1 MADYTTAPMKKV
13 DWEIFIGFVFGQ
25 ITCSYTLGIAG
36 PALTKAQPYLHF
48 NSFWMGLLGAGT
60 LIGLFGSIFVGRL
73 ADQIG
78 RRKLFLYDM
87 AALVVIAML
96 QMLTDNLFILLI
108 LRIALGLCIAVDYT
122 VGSSL
127 LMEWLPSMK
136 RSHFQSMLLFF
147 WVLGYVLSYLV
158 GTFLNGFGALTWRI
172 ILASSAV
179 IGLFPVVFRLLTR
192 VPESPSWL
200 VSNGQLDKANELIHR
215 YLGPEWQVD
224 NHQQDGQSPK
234 VSWRVLFGPKLWK
247 RTLVGGLFY
256 GCQTFPFFGISIFLP
271 ILVKSMGI
279 TNPYMSEILYYTFM
293 IVGVVIGIYIFT
305 RIPRR
310 QFLIWTFYL
319 SAVLLLALTFW
330 RNASPIIMLI
340 LFSAFSIVLSSSL
353 VLENPYPPE
362 LFETAIRGSGVGM
375 CIAISR
381 IGAAAGTFLL
391 PIINSSAGI
400 VATFLT
406 CTAVL
411 IVGGIVCQLWAPE
424 TSPRFAH
431 QINNESLKGDDPSY
445 SQKLS

>member
-1 MADYTTAPMKKV
+1 MTDYTAAPMKKV
-13 DWEIFIGFVFGQ
+13 DWEIFIGFVLGQ

-36 PALTKAQPYLHF
+36 PALTKAQPYLHL

-73 ADQIG
+73 ADKIG
-78 RRKLFLYDM
+78 RRWLFLYDM
-87 AALVVIAML
+87 LALVVVAFF
-96 QMLTDNLFILLI
+96 QMLTENIILLLV

-127 LMEWLPSMK
+127 LMEWLPAMK

-147 WVLGYVLSYLV
+147 WVIGYVLSYLL

-179 IGLFPVVFRLLTR
+179 IGLFPFAFRLLTR

-200 VSNGQLDKANELIHR
+200 ASNGHVAEANKLIHE
-215 YLGPEWQVD
+215 YLGKPWQID
-224 NHQQDGQSPK
+224 SSQQNQQVPK
-234 VSWRVLFGPKLWK
+234 VSWKVLFGPKLWK

-279 TNPYMSEILYYTFM
+279 NNPYMSEIMYYTFM
-293 IVGVVIGIYIFT
+293 IVGVVIGIFIFT

-310 QFLIWTFYL
+310 QFLIWTFYR
-319 SAVLLLALTFW
+319 SAVLLLALILW
-330 RNASPIIMLI
+330 HNASPIVVLI

-391 PIINSSAGI
+391 PIINASAGI

-406 CTAVL
+406 CTVVL

-431 QINNESLKGDDPSY
+431 RLNHESLKGDDPSY
-445 SQKLS
+445 SRKLS